1 MKTFNQFCSEAYNLD
16 ENLIQV
22 AKNAANSPIGK
33 RIIGRTHLGRAVRGA
48 LGSEV
53 LRRGVDSLPP
63 QVKKVGN
70 ELLDIGFSGLGM
82 GPAAP
87 AVVGLTAATK
97 FLTPVGKKMHQ
108 ARGERDAAA
117 RRGLENSPSTRDMS
131 PGERERLVQGTRLR
145 GV

>member
-48 LGSEV
+48 LGGEA
-53 LRRGVDSLPP
+53 LRKGIDNLPP
-63 QVKKVGN
+63 RVKRIGT
-70 ELLDIGFSGLGM
+70 ELLDIGLSGIGM
-82 GPAAP
+82 GPGAP
-87 AVVGLTAATK
+87 AVVGFTAASK